1 MAFIYKSEIELYAV
15 HFKPQP
21 PFPETLLTSYD
32 NNSYMTNCHG
42 CQHDVGWAPRSG
54 RPGGRSATLLHE
66 TLTFAAMNF
75 RWTFLRFEAPAE
87 LSPEDIHQTPQMF
100 LERRRA
106 LSIAGLKTN
115 FSQSLCVWAANQR
128 PAPPIVKWKMSSAN
142 LLKWANSCTK
152 NL

>member
-15 HFKPQP
+15 HSKP

-54 RPGGRSATLLHE
+54 WPGGRFATPRCSK
-66 TLTFAAMNF
+66 
-75 RWTFLRFEAPAE
+75 RWLSQRWILDEHFLRFEAPAE
-87 LSPEDIHQTPQMF
+87 LSPDIHKTLQMF

-106 LSIAGLKTN
+106 LSIAGLKLI
-115 FSQSLCVWAANQR
+115 FHRARVSELANQW
-128 PAPPIVKWKMSSAN
+128 PASLIVKWKNSPAKS
-142 LLKWANSCTK
+142 LKVDN
-152 NL
+152 